1 MSSKRELTACAE
13 RLLSLMEVPDGVEL
27 EETMDMVL
35 IDLQMHIVDS
45 GTRSAVASVLADRV
59 FALLMQT
66 FIAHYPE
73 IDHEYVTIFYAYNHV
88 FETEMYDTAD
98 LPRVGSIG
106 GKLKRMQEEFDLPRN
121 YEEWVLYFRYYK
133 TYCEMLSKRGNVQMK
148 VELRR
153 TALPYLA
160 EVCGHAEELSK
171 QEQRAIVIAQ
181 TISCMGP
188 KEIGNAL
195 LLLNTC
201 QGQLFGFVPE
211 QLGVLNA
218 KELRTVFGILCE
230 VVRLAPAEFYFPL
243 TVRMERKIYK
253 AVSAWTGNTHH
264 ESTTVLQRIWEEK
277 RWMKENGKQAS
288 PELTGLLKLHRYY
301 MKTLNGDGQP
311 EWDEL

>member
-1 MSSKRELTACAE
+1 MSSKKEMVACAE
-13 RLLSLMEVPDGVEL
+13 RLLSLLDIPDGIEL
-27 EETMDMVL
+27 EETMDMAL

-59 FALLMQT
+59 FTLLMQT
-66 FIAHYPE
+66 FIAHYSE

-88 FETEMYDTAD
+88 FETEMYDAD

-106 GKLKRMQEEFDLPRN
+106 GKLKRMQEEFALPRN

-133 TYCEMLSKRGNVQMK
+133 TYCEMLAKRGNVQMK

-153 TALPYLA
+153 IALPYLA
-160 EVCGHAEELSK
+160 EVCGHVEELSK
-171 QEQRAIVIAQ
+171 QETRAIVIAQ
-181 TISCMGP
+181 TLSCMGP

-201 QGQLFGFVPE
+201 QGRLFGLVPE
-211 QLGVLNA
+211 QLGVLSA
-218 KELRTVFGILCE
+218 KELRTVFSILCE

-243 TVRMERKIYK
+243 TVRMEREIYK

-264 ESTTVLQRIWEEK
+264 AERATVLRQIWEEK
-277 RWMKENGKQAS
+277 RWIKENGKQAP
-288 PELTGLLKLHRYY
+288 PEIAGLLKLHHYY

>member
-1 MSSKRELTACAE
+1 MGEKNLARGDFLLFGVLLQLPAE
-13 RLLSLMEVPDGVEL
+13 PMGEQDG
-27 EETMDMVL
+27 
-35 IDLQMHIVDS
+35 
-45 GTRSAVASVLADRV
+45 AD
-59 FALLMQT
+59 FA
-66 FIAHYPE
+66 
-73 IDHEYVTIFYAYNHV
+73 
-88 FETEMYDTAD
+88 
-98 LPRVGSIG
+98 
-106 GKLKRMQEEFDLPRN
+106 LPRN

-133 TYCEMLSKRGNVQMK
+133 TYCEMLAKRGNVQMK

-171 QEQRAIVIAQ
+171 QEQRAIVIAK
-181 TISCMGP
+181 TLSCMGP

-211 QLGVLNA
+211 QLGGWNA

-243 TVRMERKIYK
+243 TVRMEREIYK

-264 ESTTVLQRIWEEK
+264 ESATVLQRIWEEK
-277 RWMKENGKQAS
+277 RWIKENGKPIP
-288 PELTGLLKLHRYY
+288 PEIAGLLKLHHYY

>member
-1 MSSKRELTACAE
+1 MGEQ
-13 RLLSLMEVPDGVEL
+13 DG
-27 EETMDMVL
+27 
-35 IDLQMHIVDS
+35 
-45 GTRSAVASVLADRV
+45 AD
-59 FALLMQT
+59 FA
-66 FIAHYPE
+66 
-73 IDHEYVTIFYAYNHV
+73 
-88 FETEMYDTAD
+88 
-98 LPRVGSIG
+98 
-106 GKLKRMQEEFDLPRN
+106 LPRN

-133 TYCEMLSKRGNVQMK
+133 TYCEMLAKRGNVQMK

-153 TALPYLA
+153 IALPYLA
-160 EVCGHAEELSK
+160 EVCGHGEELSK

-243 TVRMERKIYK
+243 TVRMEREIYK

-264 ESTTVLQRIWEEK
+264 EGTTVLQRIWEEK

-288 PELTGLLKLHRYY
+288 PEIAGLLKLHHYY

>member
-1 MSSKRELTACAE
+1 MSSKREMAACAE
-13 RLLSLMEVPDGVEL
+13 RLLSLLEIPDGVEL

-66 FIAHYPE
+66 FLAHYPE

-106 GKLKRMQEEFDLPRN
+106 GKLKRMQEEFALPRN
-121 YEEWVLYFRYYK
+121 YEEWVLYFRHYK
-133 TYCEMLSKRGNVQMK
+133 TYCEMLAKRGNVQMK

-181 TISCMGP
+181 TISCMGF

-211 QLGVLNA
+211 QLGGRNA

-243 TVRMERKIYK
+243 TVRMEREIYK

-264 ESTTVLQRIWEEK
+264 ES
-277 RWMKENGKQAS
+277 GKKSA
-288 PELTGLLKLHRYY
+288 G
-301 MKTLNGDGQP
+301 
-311 EWDEL
+311 